1 MPGPTCST
9 LPTLLAQAAQGGG
22 DDGALSPMMV
32 LLVQFGPVLL
42 LAFFLFFWLPM
53 RNQRK
58 RMDMIH
64 ALKKN
69 DRVLTESG
77 IYGTVV
83 SIDEKADKVVLRI
96 DDDKG
101 VRLTCRKTS
110 IVGVV
115 DGGNRSETAEKKA
128 S

>member
-1 MPGPTCST
+1 MPGTICST
-9 LPTLLAQAAQGGG
+9 VSPILAQAAQGGAG
-22 DDGALSPMMV
+22 ENSLSPMMV

-53 RNQRK
+53 RNQRR
-58 RMDMIH
+58 RMEMIH

-69 DRVLTESG
+69 DKVVTESG

-83 SIDEKADKVVLRI
+83 SVDEKSDKIVLRI
-96 DDDKG
+96 DDEKG

-110 IVGVV
+110 IVGLVEA
-115 DGGNRSETAEKKA
+115 GTAEKKA

>member
-1 MPGPTCST
+1 MPGTICS
-9 LPTLLAQAAQGGG
+9 LIPVCFAQAAQGAGG
-22 DDGALSPMMV
+22 EDPLSPMMV

-42 LAFFLFFWLPM
+42 LAFFLFFWLP
-53 RNQRK
+53 RQNQK
-58 RMDMIH
+58 RRMAMIH

-83 SIDEKADKVVLRI
+83 SVDEKADKIVLRI
-96 DDDKG
+96 DDEKG

-110 IVGVV
+110 VVGLV
-115 DGGNRSETAEKKA
+115 DAGAAEKKA

>member
-1 MPGPTCST
+1 MPGPLFSIV
-9 LPTLLAQAAQGGG
+9 PILLAQAAPEAGGEG
-22 DDGALSPMMV
+22 SLSPIMV

-53 RNQRK
+53 RNQRR

-69 DRVLTESG
+69 DKVVTESG
-77 IYGTVV
+77 IFGTVV
-83 SIDEKADKVVLRI
+83 SIDEKTDKVVLRI
-96 DDDKG
+96 DDEKG

-110 IVGVV
+110 IVGLI
-115 DGGNRSETAEKKA
+115 DPDRAGSTDKKA